1 MSLMIHRGK
10 IQSSNRAGKAHEHG
24 DGFVSDRAG
33 PVDVESFEI
42 GHKPDLS
49 TRVHF
54 DAERVRVDDDGSA
67 VEDQIGSA

>member
-1 MSLMIHRGK
+1 MSLMIHRGE
-10 IQSSNRAGKAHEHG
+10 IQSSHRAGKANEQG

-49 TRVHF
+49 TREHF
-54 DAERVRVDDDGSA
+54 DAEGVGVNNDGPA
-67 VEDQIGSA
+67 VEDQIGFA